1 MDFSVSD
8 EQRLLRTSIADFI
21 RREAPPSRIASVFQH
36 ANGYDAELFRRLAE
50 PGWLGMLVPEA
61 YGGIGLTLTD
71 CAAAFEEFGRGP
83 LPGPLFTSS
92 VLGSLILL
100 AGGSDAQ

>member
-1 MDFSVSD
+1 MEFSVSD
-8 EQRLLRTSIADFI
+8 EQRLVRESIAEFI
-21 RREAPPSRIASVFQH
+21 RREAPPNRIASVYQH
-36 ANGYDAELFRRLAE
+36 HNGYDADLFQRIAE
-50 PGWLGMLVPEA
+50 PGWLGMIVPEA

-100 AGGSDAQ
+100 KGGS